1 MEEEYVKTNFVKEG
15 MIVDLAIHD
24 ESREGNQNIHA
35 YIMTIVKPINEDG
48 TYKTYKSTEEI
59 KAMNNEEIQIIYSN
73 MKNYLSDKRT
83 HINY

>member
-1 MEEEYVKTNFVKEG
+1 MNRRQEL
-15 MIVDLAIHD
+15 ID
-24 ESREGNQNIHA
+24 ELIKADQ
-35 YIMTIVKPINEDG
+35 DG

-83 HINY
+83 HTNY

>member
-1 MEEEYVKTNFVKEG
+1 MNKRQE
-15 MIVDLAIHD
+15 IID
-24 ESREGNQNIHA
+24 ELIKADQ
-35 YIMTIVKPINEDG
+35 DG
-48 TYKTYKSTEEI
+48 TYKTYKSAEEI

>member
-1 MEEEYVKTNFVKEG
+1 MNKRQE
-15 MIVDLAIHD
+15 L
-24 ESREGNQNIHA
+24 
-35 YIMTIVKPINEDG
+35 INELIKADQDG

-59 KAMNNEEIQIIYSN
+59 KSMNNEEIQIIYSN

>member
-1 MEEEYVKTNFVKEG
+1 MNKRQEL
-15 MIVDLAIHD
+15 IADLIKAD
-24 ESREGNQNIHA
+24 Q
-35 YIMTIVKPINEDG
+35 DG

-83 HINY
+83 HTNY

>member
-1 MEEEYVKTNFVKEG
+1 MNKRQELIDEIIKEN
-15 MIVDLAIHD
+15 A
-24 ESREGNQNIHA
+24 
-35 YIMTIVKPINEDG
+35 DG
-48 TYKTYKSTEEI
+48 RYKTYKSTEEI

>member
-1 MEEEYVKTNFVKEG
+1 MNKRQEL
-15 MIVDLAIHD
+15 ID
-24 ESREGNQNIHA
+24 ELIKADQ
-35 YIMTIVKPINEDG
+35 DG

-59 KAMNNEEIQIIYSN
+59 KAMNNEEIQILYSD

>member
-1 MEEEYVKTNFVKEG
+1 MNKRQEL
-15 MIVDLAIHD
+15 ID
-24 ESREGNQNIHA
+24 ELIKA
-35 YIMTIVKPINEDG
+35 NEDG
-48 TYKTYKSTEEI
+48 TYNTYKITEDI

>member
-1 MEEEYVKTNFVKEG
+1 MNKRQAL
-15 MIVDLAIHD
+15 ID
-24 ESREGNQNIHA
+24 ELIKA
-35 YIMTIVKPINEDG
+35 NEDG

>member
-1 MEEEYVKTNFVKEG
+1 MNKRQEL
-15 MIVDLAIHD
+15 ID
-24 ESREGNQNIHA
+24 ELIKADG
-35 YIMTIVKPINEDG
+35 DG

-59 KAMNNEEIQIIYSN
+59 KAMNNEEVQIIYSN

>member
-1 MEEEYVKTNFVKEG
+1 MNKRQEL
-15 MIVDLAIHD
+15 ID
-24 ESREGNQNIHA
+24 ELIKA
-35 YIMTIVKPINEDG
+35 DEDG

-59 KAMNNEEIQIIYSN
+59 KAMNNEEVQILYSN

>member
-1 MEEEYVKTNFVKEG
+1 MNKRQEL
-15 MIVDLAIHD
+15 ID
-24 ESREGNQNIHA
+24 ELIKA
-35 YIMTIVKPINEDG
+35 DEDG

-59 KAMNNEEIQIIYSN
+59 KAMNNEEVQIVYSN

>member
-1 MEEEYVKTNFVKEG
+1 MNKRQEL
-15 MIVDLAIHD
+15 ID
-24 ESREGNQNIHA
+24 ELIKADQN
-35 YIMTIVKPINEDG
+35 G

-73 MKNYLSDKRT
+73 MKNHLSDKRT

>member
-1 MEEEYVKTNFVKEG
+1 MNKRQEL
-15 MIVDLAIHD
+15 ID
-24 ESREGNQNIHA
+24 ELTKA
-35 YIMTIVKPINEDG
+35 NEDG

-59 KAMNNEEIQIIYSN
+59 RAMNNEEVQIIYSN

>member
-1 MEEEYVKTNFVKEG
+1 MNKRQEL
-15 MIVDLAIHD
+15 ID
-24 ESREGNQNIHA
+24 ELIKA
-35 YIMTIVKPINEDG
+35 NEDG

-83 HINY
+83 PINY

>member
-1 MEEEYVKTNFVKEG
+1 MNKRQEL
-15 MIVDLAIHD
+15 ID
-24 ESREGNQNIHA
+24 ELIKA
-35 YIMTIVKPINEDG
+35 DVDG

-59 KAMNNEEIQIIYSN
+59 KAMSNEEIQIIYSN

>member
-1 MEEEYVKTNFVKEG
+1 MNKRQEL
-15 MIVDLAIHD
+15 ID
-24 ESREGNQNIHA
+24 ELIKA
-35 YIMTIVKPINEDG
+35 NEDV

>member
-1 MEEEYVKTNFVKEG
+1 MNKRQEL
-15 MIVDLAIHD
+15 ID
-24 ESREGNQNIHA
+24 ELIKADQ
-35 YIMTIVKPINEDG
+35 DG

-59 KAMNNEEIQIIYSN
+59 KVMNNKEIQIIYSN